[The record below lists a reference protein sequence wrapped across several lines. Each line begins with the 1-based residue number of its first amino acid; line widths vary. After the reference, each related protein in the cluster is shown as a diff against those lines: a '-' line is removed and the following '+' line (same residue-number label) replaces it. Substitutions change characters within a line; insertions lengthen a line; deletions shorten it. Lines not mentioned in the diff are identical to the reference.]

1 MRTFFSTPRLARL
14 MLLAGCTLLPA
25 SLWAQN
31 DSGMMAKDTGAMAKD
46 HEMMGHDSMMGHE
59 GMMGHD
65 SMAADM
71 MFMGAGEHKAA
82 GDYTIEEKNGKQQIT
97 LTADFAVEPAGD
109 TWLVLAN
116 GDAPDAGSVYVAKLK
131 SPKGAQA
138 YTVPKGTDLSKYTKL
153 VVWSKKSKSL
163 LASADLSVGG
173 GRMRQK

>member
-1 MRTFFSTPRLARL
+1 MRTFFSTTRLARL
-14 MLLAGCTLLPA
+14 ALLAGCTLLPA
-25 SLWAQN
+25 SLRAQN
-31 DSGMMAKDTGAMAKD
+31 DSSMMSHDSGAMSKD
-46 HEMMGHDSMMGHE
+46 HEMMGQDS
-59 GMMGHD
+59 MMGHD

-138 YTVPKGTDLSKYTKL
+138 YTIPKGTDLSKYAKL
-153 VVWSKKSKSL
+153 LVWSKKSKSL
-163 LASADLSVGG
+163 LASTDLSAGG
-173 GRMRQK
+173 TMMKK

>member
-1 MRTFFSTPRLARL
+1 MRTFFSTTRLARL
-14 MLLAGCTLLPA
+14 ALLAGCTLLPA
-25 SLWAQN
+25 SLRAQN
-31 DSGMMAKDTGAMAKD
+31 DSSMMSHDSGAMSKD
-46 HEMMGHDSMMGHE
+46 HE
-59 GMMGHD
+59 MMGHD

-131 SPKGAQA
+131 GPKGAQA
-138 YTVPKGTDLSKYTKL
+138 YTIPKGTDLSKYTKL
-153 VVWSKKSKSL
+153 LVWSKKSKSL
-163 LASADLSVGG
+163 LASTDLSAGG
-173 GRMRQK
+173 MMQHK

>member
-1 MRTFFSTPRLARL
+1 MRTFFSTTRLAGL
-14 MLLAGCTLLPA
+14 TLLAGCTLLPA
-25 SLWAQN
+25 SLRAQN
-31 DSGMMAKDTGAMAKD
+31 DSSMMSHDSGAISKD
-46 HEMMGHDSMMGHE
+46 HEMMGHDSMMGHK

-71 MFMGAGEHKAA
+71 MFMGAGEHTAA

-97 LTADFAVEPAGD
+97 LTADFAVESAGD

-116 GDAPDAGSVYVAKLK
+116 GDAPDARSVYVAKLK

-153 VVWSKKSKSL
+153 LVWSKTSKSL
-163 LASADLSVGG
+163 LASTDLSAGG
-173 GRMRQK
+173 MMMKK